1 MKMTCKEVLFSD
13 HAITQMFKRK
23 ISVDDAKLVIEKGET
38 IAEYSSD
45 RPYPSCL
52 MLAYVDNRPV
62 HIVLGKDEEKERCIV
77 ITAYE
82 PDPNI
87 WEPGFKSKRS

>member
-1 MKMTCKEVLFSD
+1 MICKEVLFSD
-13 HAITQMFKRK
+13 HSITQMFKRN
-23 ISVDDAKLVIEKGET
+23 ISVDDVKLVIEKGET
-38 IAEYSSD
+38 IAEYLND

-52 MLAYVDNRPV
+52 MLAYVNNRPI
-62 HIVLGKDEEKERCIV
+62 HIVVGKDEDRKRCIV

-82 PDPNI
+82 PDPGI

>member
-1 MKMTCKEVLFSD
+1 MTCKEVLFSD
-13 HAITQMFKRK
+13 HAITQMFKRN
-23 ISVDDAKLVIEKGET
+23 ISVDQVKQVIGSGET

-45 RPYPSCL
+45 KPYPSCL
-52 MLAYVDNRPV
+52 MLAYVDNRPI
-62 HIVLGKDEEKERCIV
+62 HIVLGKDEEQERCIV

-82 PDPNI
+82 PDPGI

>member
-1 MKMTCKEVLFSD
+1 MTCKEVLFSD
-13 HAITQMFKRK
+13 HAITQMFKRN
-23 ISVDDAKLVIEKGET
+23 ISVDDVKLVIEKGEI

-45 RPYPSCL
+45 KPYPSCL
-52 MLAYVDNRPV
+52 MLACINNRPI
-62 HIVLGKDEEKERCIV
+62 HIVVGRDEEKERCIV